1 MTDINMD
8 APEVQ
13 EAIKTA
19 AEAKAEELFREKTS
33 GLEANRNTIL
43 DEKKELEQKLEAF
56 KDVDLQ
62 EWQKLRKAN
71 EEAEAEKAR
80 QAGKF
85 DELLELERQKFATTI
100 AEKDKTIER
109 LDGSLHKTLV
119 ESAAKTA
126 IAKHEGDVDL
136 LLPHVTASAKL
147 LEQDGQHVAAVIDSK
162 GEARLAPDA
171 KTAADFMTIEQ
182 LVGGWKDEG
191 KFAGAFT
198 GTGASGGG
206 APAGGS
212 GGGSGGTP
220 PKTISPDD
228 LHKYTKEVQKGEIKV
243 VVD

>member
-19 AEAKAEELFREKTS
+19 AEAKADELFKEKAS
-33 GLEANRNTIL
+33 GLEANRDTIL
-43 DEKKELEQKLEAF
+43 IEKKDLQQKLDAF
-56 KDVDLQ
+56 KDVDLE

-71 EEAEAEKAR
+71 EAAEAEKAR

-85 DELLELERQKFATTI
+85 DELLELERQKFAATI
-100 AEKDKTIER
+100 AEKDKSIER

-147 LEQDGQHVAAVIDSK
+147 VEQDDQHVAVVIDSK
-162 GEARLAPDA
+162 GEPRLAPDA
-171 KTAADFMTIEQ
+171 KTATDFMTIEQ
-182 LVGGWKDEG
+182 LIGGWKDEG

-206 APAGGS
+206 ASPGGS
-212 GGGSGGTP
+212 GGRSGGTA
-220 PKTISPDD
+220 PKTISPEEI
-228 LHKYTKEVQKGEIKV
+228 HKYTKEIQKGEVKV
-243 VVD
+243 VVE